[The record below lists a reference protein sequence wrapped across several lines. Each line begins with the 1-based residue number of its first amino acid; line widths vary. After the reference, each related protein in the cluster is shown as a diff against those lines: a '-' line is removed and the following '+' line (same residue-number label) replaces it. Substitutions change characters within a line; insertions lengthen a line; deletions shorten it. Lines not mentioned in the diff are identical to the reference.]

1 MNKST
6 LLIVDGNSDIK
17 YPTVNAVKQ
26 YVDSVLA
33 ISGGINNN
41 QIINV
46 VDASA
51 TTKGIVQL
59 AGDLAGTAQS
69 PIIAMSAI
77 TTSKIATAAVT
88 DDKIAIGINPA
99 KVGLQNVNNTLF
111 VGSYFGYGF
120 HEDGIKSSIE
130 MLKNFND

>member
-59 AGDLAGTAQS
+59 AGDLTGTAAQ
-69 PIIAMSAI
+69 PRIANG
-77 TTSKIATAAVT
+77 AVT
-88 DDKIAIGINPA
+88 DAKIVSVAGA
-99 KVGLQNVNNTLF
+99 KVTGDIAGNAATATNATLAANATKLATPRTINGVAF
-111 VGSYFGYGF
+111 PITL
-120 HEDGIKSSIE
+120 H
-130 MLKNFND
+130 N